1 MAMRRFQMMI
11 DDDLD
16 AALEREAWRR
26 RTSKAEVA
34 RRLLRQGMA
43 PLPPLERDPLW
54 SLVGV
59 DDDPSDGGEPVS
71 IDETVYGP

>member
-16 AALEREAWRR
+16 AALEREASQRR
-26 RTSKAEVA
+26 VSKAEVA

-43 PLPPLERDPLW
+43 PLPPLEHDPLW
-54 SLVGV
+54 SLIGA
-59 DDDPSDGGEPVS
+59 DDDPADRGEHVHV
-71 IDETVYGP
+71 DEVVYGR